1 MNDKKIMHHLHI
13 IYPEQYPDEMIT
25 SDISGFSEEKLKIRI
40 EKINYGAF
48 CGIEWY
54 LPTALVVFVLQ
65 PYFSGFLNEMG
76 KDHYKK
82 LKKGLKTIINFGKR
96 TKYIAIAPDLSPDKL
111 SKKYNQSLGVSIVFE
126 TSNSYRIKLLFDN
139 DLDKVDWDNAIDQL
153 FELVIENY
161 VKFPDDRLSKII
173 SKLESQ
179 ERKPI
184 FALINNTTKEIE
196 FLNEKGMI
204 IRFSEINL

>member
-1 MNDKKIMHHLHI
+1 MNDKKNMDHLHI
-13 IYPEQYPDEMIT
+13 VYPEQYPDEMIE
-25 SDISGFSEEKLKIRI
+25 SDIYGFSEEKLNIRI
-40 EKINYGAF
+40 EKIDYGAF

-54 LPTALVVFVLQ
+54 LPTALVVYVLQ

-82 LKKGLKTIINFGKR
+82 LNKGLKTIMNFGKR
-96 TKYIAIAPDLSPDKL
+96 TRYIALAPDISSNKL

-126 TSNSYRIKLLFDN
+126 TFNNFRIKLLFDN
-139 DLDKVDWDNAIDQL
+139 DLDKADWDNAIDQL

-161 VKFPDDRLSKII
+161 MIFPDDRLSKII
-173 SKLESQ
+173 SKIESQ

-184 FALINNTTKEIE
+184 FALINKTTKEIE
-196 FLNEKGMI
+196 FYNEKGMVMK
-204 IRFSEINL
+204 FSEIKL